1 MPNKVA
7 PFVLNS
13 PRSEGKG
20 GGKGGGQ
27 IEFLRKNRDFCKIKF
42 RKKNKVFY
50 QHKGNLFTWKTTKHK
65 EKIFKN
71 IFPLSVARI
80 FLKVPD
86 FRL

>member
-7 PFVLNS
+7 PFVNS

-20 GGKGGGQ
+20 GGREGDKSNFC
-27 IEFLRKNRDFCKIKF
+27 EKNRDFCKKKF